1 MNTNEYKQEDT
12 RKVLS
17 EMSVASRRTSNPIVA
32 NTLNRARD
40 RMAEMESLIFQ
51 LKDDKDELIRDN
63 ELMNQQ
69 LEKLENDLANA
80 RTRGGD
86 NFNYKLFVKAF
97 CESGKPFQKFCWK
110 NTKREAARR
119 GMFRRSGALERRSRN
134 LACRSRYSSEPAGKM
149 TA

>member
-97 CESGKPFQKFCWK
+97 CESGKPFQKILLK
-110 NTKREAARR
+110 KHET
-119 GMFRRSGALERRSRN
+119 RSGAPWYVPKIWRVRSRN